1 MGLNKNNSGGNM
13 DLKIGDGRG
22 SYRAK
27 MRVKNVKRVRA
38 FFEKNP
44 GALRKD
50 CARELGLSAPTV
62 LSIIRELMGN

>member
-1 MGLNKNNSGGNM
+1 M

-22 SYRAK
+22 SYRVK
-27 MRVKNVKRVRA
+27 MRIKNVKRVRD

-50 CARELGLSAPTV
+50 CARELGLSPMTV
-62 LSIIRELMGN
+62 RSIIRELMGN